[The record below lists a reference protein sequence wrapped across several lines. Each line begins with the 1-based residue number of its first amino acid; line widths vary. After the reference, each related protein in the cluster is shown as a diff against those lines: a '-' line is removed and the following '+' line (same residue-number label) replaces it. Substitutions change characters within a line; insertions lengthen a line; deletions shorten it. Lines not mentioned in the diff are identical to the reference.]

1 MYMTDKKMVPV
12 HVIDWY
18 DGVVLA
24 TVDASW
30 MDGTCIAALICWD
43 QPGRLRVYALLPTS
57 VAEADQL
64 ASNTREWVDLKQDIA
79 RMFEN
84 ATDSIEIVCVNER
97 TGLVVNET
105 RVESTLVAPLVPSD
119 AGETL
124 SGERR
129 AWLDLF

>member
-1 MYMTDKKMVPV
+1 
-12 HVIDWY
+12 
-18 DGVVLA
+18 
-24 TVDASW
+24 
-30 MDGTCIAALICWD
+30 
-43 QPGRLRVYALLPTS
+43 
-57 VAEADQL
+57 
-64 ASNTREWVDLKQDIA
+64 
-79 RMFEN
+79 MFEN